1 MDIYELVF
9 GRPLPLVIGL
19 LILAFPLAFLAW
31 RGRGIVRLAPA
42 APIVLALAVLLGDR
56 LVVTDGE
63 KIDALLAG
71 VCRDLKEGHAQP
83 LGQRMTDD
91 FTIAVSGQS
100 QITGRDNAV
109 TLASGVMGLFSFD
122 TVAIRDEDIARHGT
136 QATANFEVKVT
147 GQSRTIGSAGYTL
160 TRWQLALRRQP
171 DGQWL
176 MEKADLLEY
185 NGQSTAGKNIS
196 LNAGGLF

>member
-19 LILAFPLAFLAW
+19 IILALPLAYLAW

-63 KIDALLAG
+63 KIDALLGSA
-71 VCRDLKEGHAQP
+71 CTDLKEGHAQP
-83 LGQRMTDD
+83 LGELMTDD
-91 FTIAVSGQS
+91 FTVAVSGQS
-100 QITGRDNAV
+100 QMTGRDNAV
-109 TLASGVMGLFSFD
+109 QLASSVMGLFSFN
-122 TVAIRDEDIARHGT
+122 TAAVRDEDITRHGT

-147 GQSRTIGSAGYTL
+147 GQSRTIGSAGYSL
-160 TRWQLALRRQP
+160 TRWQLTLRRRP
-171 DGQWL
+171 DGRWL